1 MNKEGKGYRLYLFIR
16 RHLEAFIWIAAL
28 IALAFS
34 NPLDTCYSLCPLHNL
49 GFNWCPGC
57 GLGHSISWLFRGEF
71 LHSIHT
77 HPLGIPALIIII
89 IRIISI
95 FRKNKN
101 YKSYLNRK
109 SIQHG

>member
-1 MNKEGKGYRLYLFIR
+1 MNKDGKGYRSYLFVR

-28 IALAFS
+28 ITLAFS
-34 NPLDTCYSLCPLHNL
+34 SPLDTCYSLCPLDNL
-49 GFNWCPGC
+49 GISWCPGC
-57 GLGHSISWLFRGEF
+57 GLGHSISWLFRGEI

-95 FRKNKN
+95 FRKNN
-101 YKSYLNRK
+101 LYKSYSTHK
-109 SIQHG
+109 STQNG